1 MIYEWGK
8 IMEQNLDSIIKDLLS
23 ENIEKVILSNA
34 KNHTYKKIV
43 ISKQT
48 KGYMAEKFTEKQAF
62 HETITSNQLECY
74 CLNCMEDGFKQ
85 LNAWTDDEEISIKV
99 SKKGKVF
106 YNKGKAKTPV
116 KLNKENNRKKKYYL
130 EEGTVI
136 PPLVD
141 MGVFTKEGKIVNS
154 MYDKYRQINKFIQ
167 FVEEAV
173 EKAGLSSLNIVDFGC
188 GKSYLTFVV
197 YYYLTY
203 VKGLDVTMT
212 GLDLKEDVIKKCQE
226 TAEKYGYEK
235 LSFKVGDV
243 AVYERDRPV
252 DMVIT
257 LHACDTATDYALYHA
272 IRWGTKII
280 ISVPC
285 CQHELNGQIESDNFG
300 ILTRYGLLKERMAA
314 IMTDAIRGNL
324 LEYCGYKTQ
333 ILEFID
339 FTHTPK
345 NLLIRAVKSNIG
357 KEHRNKMMEEVE
369 SLIGEFNLSP
379 TLYNLLKQD

>member
-1 MIYEWGK
+1 
-8 IMEQNLDSIIKDLLS
+8 MEKELDQVIKEIL
-23 ENIEKVILSNA
+23 ENNIVKVVLSNS
-34 KNHTYKKIV
+34 KESKYKKIV
-43 ISKQT
+43 VT
-48 KGYMAEKFTEKQAF
+48 KIEHGYQAEKFTETQAF
-62 HETITSNQLECY
+62 HENIKGNQLAVYCY
-74 CLNCMEDGFKQ
+74 TCMDTGFKQ
-85 LNAWTDDEEISIKV
+85 LNAWDSEYEYSVKI

-106 YNKGKAKTPV
+106 ANKTKSSVSVKANST
-116 KLNKENNRKKKYYL
+116 NNRQKSYFL

-141 MGVFTKEGKIVNS
+141 MGIFSKNGKVIGS
-154 MYDKYRQINKFIQ
+154 MYDKYRQINKFLQ
-167 FVEEAV
+167 FIDEAID
-173 EKAGLSSLNIVDFGC
+173 KAALKKLNIVDFGC

-203 VKGLDVTMT
+203 VKKIDVTMT
-212 GLDLKEDVIKKCQE
+212 GLDLKEDVIKKCQA
-226 TAEKYGYEK
+226 TAKRYGYDK

-243 AVYERDRPV
+243 AVYESDTPV

-272 IRWGTKII
+272 IRWNTKII

-285 CQHELNGQIESDNFG
+285 CQHELNAQIESEDFS
-300 ILTRYGLLKERMAA
+300 IMTRYGLLKERTAA
-314 IMTDAIRGNL
+314 IMTDAIRANL

-345 NLLIRAVKSNIG
+345 NLLIRGVKANIAKAHKDKLLHEVNALV
-357 KEHRNKMMEEVE
+357 KEYHLR
-369 SLIGEFNLSP
+369 P
-379 TLYNLLKQD
+379 TLYELLKKELSVD

>member
-1 MIYEWGK
+1 
-8 IMEQNLDSIIKDLLS
+8 MELDKVIKELFENNIIK
-23 ENIEKVILSNA
+23 IVLSNPRDT
-34 KNHTYKKIV
+34 KYKKIV
-43 ISKQT
+43 VSKTEQ
-48 KGYMAEKFTEKQAF
+48 GFQAEKFTETQAF
-62 HETITSNQLECY
+62 HENLSEEQLAVFVY
-74 CLNCMEDGFKQ
+74 SCMDEGFKQ
-85 LNAWTDDEEISIKV
+85 LNAWNGEFEYSIKI

-106 YNKGKAKTPV
+106 FNKTKNSAEV
-116 KLNKENNRKKKYYL
+116 KVSGSNNRQKSYFL

-141 MGVFTKEGKIVNS
+141 MGVFTKDGKVINS
-154 MYDKYRQINKFIQ
+154 MYDKFRQINKFLQ
-167 FVEEAV
+167 FIDEAID
-173 EKAGLSSLNIVDFGC
+173 KASLSKLNIVDFGC

-203 VKGLDVTMT
+203 VKKIDVTMT
-212 GLDLKEDVIKKCQE
+212 GLDLKEDVIKKCRK

-235 LSFKVGDV
+235 LSFEVGDV
-243 AVYERDRPV
+243 AVYESDKPV

-272 IRWGTKII
+272 IRWNTKII

-285 CQHELNGQIESDNFG
+285 CQHELNGQIETDDFS
-300 ILTRYGLLKERMAA
+300 ILTRYGLLKERVAA

-345 NLLIRAVKSNIG
+345 NLLIRAVKSKIPE
-357 KEHRNKMMEEVE
+357 EHKKKLLNEVE
-369 SLIGEFNLSP
+369 NLIKEYNLRP
-379 TLYNLLKQD
+379 TLYELIVGDSAEKL

>member
-8 IMEQNLDSIIKDLLS
+8 IMEQNLDSTIKDLLS

>member
-1 MIYEWGK
+1 
-8 IMEQNLDSIIKDLLS
+8 MEKELDQIVKEIFENGIIK
-23 ENIEKVILSNA
+23 VVLSNP
-34 KNHTYKKIV
+34 KDTKFKKIV
-43 ISKQT
+43 ISKKEQ
-48 KGYMAEKFTEKQAF
+48 GFQAEKFTETQAF
-62 HETITSNQLECY
+62 HENLKDDQLALFVY
-74 CLNCMEDGFKQ
+74 SCMESGFKQ
-85 LNAWTDDEEISIKV
+85 LNAWDDDFEYSIKI

-106 YNKGKAKTPV
+106 YNRTKSSGNVKTSST
-116 KLNKENNRKKKYYL
+116 NNRQKAYLL

-141 MGVFTKEGKIVNS
+141 MGVFSKNGKVINS
-154 MYDKYRQINKFIQ
+154 MYDKFRQINKFLQ
-167 FVEEAV
+167 FIDEAID
-173 EKAGLSSLNIVDFGC
+173 KASLSKLNIVDFGC

-203 VKGLDVTMT
+203 VKKIDVTMT

-226 TAEKYGYEK
+226 TAKRYGYDK

-243 AVYERDRPV
+243 AVYESETPV

-272 IRWGTKII
+272 IRWNTKII

-285 CQHELNGQIESDNFG
+285 CQHELNAQMESDDFA
-300 ILTRYGLLKERMAA
+300 ILTRYGLLKERTAA

-324 LEYCGYKTQ
+324 LEYSGYKTQ

-345 NLLIRAVKSNIG
+345 NLLIRGVKSKIPESH
-357 KEHRNKMMEEVE
+357 KEKLLNEVE
-369 SLIGEFNLSP
+369 TLIKEYNLRP
-379 TLYNLLKQD
+379 TLYNLLIK

>member
-1 MIYEWGK
+1 
-8 IMEQNLDSIIKDLLS
+8 MEKELDQIIKEIFTND
-23 ENIEKVILSNA
+23 IKKAVLSNP
-34 KNHTYKKIV
+34 KDTKFKKIA
-43 ISKQT
+43 ISKQEC
-48 KGYMAEKFTEKQAF
+48 GFQAEKFTETQAF
-62 HETITSNQLECY
+62 HENMRDEQLPLFCY
-74 CLNCMEDGFKQ
+74 EWMENGFKQ
-85 LNAWTDDEEISIKV
+85 LNAWDDCFEYAIKI
-99 SKKGKVF
+99 SKKGKAF
-106 YNKGKAKTPV
+106 FSKTKSQNLV
-116 KLNKENNRKKKYYL
+116 KTKTTNDRQKSYYL

-141 MGVFTKEGKIVNS
+141 MGVFTKDGKVVKS
-154 MYDKYRQINKFIQ
+154 MYDKYRQINKFLQ
-167 FVEEAV
+167 FIEEAI
-173 EKAGLSSLNIVDFGC
+173 EKANLKKINIVDFGC

-203 VKGLDVTMT
+203 VKKMDVTMT
-212 GLDLKEDVIKKCQE
+212 GLDLKEDVILKCQK
-226 TAEKYGYEK
+226 TAKRYGYDN

-243 AVYERDRPV
+243 AVYESDKPV

-285 CQHELNGQIESDNFG
+285 CQHELNSQIDSESFS
-300 ILTRYGLLKERMAA
+300 ILTRYGLLKERTAA
-314 IMTDAIRGNL
+314 IMTDAIRANL

-345 NLLIRAVKSNIG
+345 NLLIRAVKSKIPDDHKAKLLN
-357 KEHRNKMMEEVE
+357 EVE
-369 SLIGEFNLSP
+369 TLIKEYNLKP
-379 TLYNLLKQD
+379 TLYNLLIK

>member
-8 IMEQNLDSIIKDLLS
+8 IMEQNLDSTIKDLLS

-141 MGVFTKEGKIVNS
+141 MGVFTKE
-154 MYDKYRQINKFIQ
+154 
-167 FVEEAV
+167 
-173 EKAGLSSLNIVDFGC
+173 
-188 GKSYLTFVV
+188 
-197 YYYLTY
+197 
-203 VKGLDVTMT
+203 
-212 GLDLKEDVIKKCQE
+212 
-226 TAEKYGYEK
+226 
-235 LSFKVGDV
+235 
-243 AVYERDRPV
+243 
-252 DMVIT
+252 
-257 LHACDTATDYALYHA
+257 
-272 IRWGTKII
+272 
-280 ISVPC
+280 
-285 CQHELNGQIESDNFG
+285 
-300 ILTRYGLLKERMAA
+300 
-314 IMTDAIRGNL
+314 
-324 LEYCGYKTQ
+324 
-333 ILEFID
+333 
-339 FTHTPK
+339 
-345 NLLIRAVKSNIG
+345 
-357 KEHRNKMMEEVE
+357 
-369 SLIGEFNLSP
+369 
-379 TLYNLLKQD
+379 

>member
-1 MIYEWGK
+1 M
-8 IMEQNLDSIIKDLLS
+8 S
-23 ENIEKVILSNA
+23 ELNEKLHDIFESDIEKVVLSNG
-34 KNHTYKKIV
+34 KDCEYKKI
-43 ISKQT
+43 ILSRQNN
-48 KGYMAEKFTEKQAF
+48 GYQAEKFTDKQAF
-62 HETITSNQLECY
+62 HENIDKGNVECY
-74 CLNCMEDGFKQ
+74 CRDCMEGGFKQ
-85 LNAWTDDEEISIKV
+85 LNAWSFDAEYSIKI

-106 YNKGKAKTPV
+106 ANRSKAQVPLKV
-116 KLNKENNRKKKYYL
+116 NKENNRKKQYYL

-141 MGVFTKEGKIVNS
+141 MGVFTKEGKIINS

-167 FVEEAV
+167 FIEEAV
-173 EKAGLSSLNIVDFGC
+173 TKANLSSINIVDFGC

-203 VKGLDVTMT
+203 IKGMDVTMT
-212 GLDLKEDVIKKCQE
+212 GLDLKEDVIAKCQQ
-226 TAEKYGYEK
+226 TAKKYGYDK

-243 AVYERDRPV
+243 AMYESDRPV

-272 IRWGTKII
+272 IRWNSKII

-285 CQHELNGQIESDNFG
+285 CQHELNSQIESDEFN
-300 ILTRYGLLKERMAA
+300 ILTRYGLLKERTAA
-314 IMTDAIRGNL
+314 IMTDAIRANL
-324 LEYCGYKTQ
+324 LEYSGYKTQ

-345 NLLIRAVKSNIG
+345 NLLIRAVRSNIS
-357 KEHRNKMMEEVE
+357 KDTKAKMMEEVE
-369 SLIGEFNLSP
+369 NLIKEYHLEP
-379 TLYNLLKQD
+379 TLYKLIKQ

>member
-1 MIYEWGK
+1 MEYELKETLQGIFSEDVEK
-8 IMEQNLDSIIKDLLS
+8 I
-23 ENIEKVILSNA
+23 VLSNG
-34 KNHTYKKIV
+34 KNSEYKKIV
-43 ISKQT
+43 ISKQK
-48 KGYMAEKFTEKQAF
+48 KGYQAEKFTEKQAF
-62 HETITSNQLECY
+62 HENVAADQVECF
-74 CLNCMEDGFKQ
+74 CRECMDMGFKQ
-85 LNAWTDDEEISIKV
+85 LNAWTDDEEFSVKI

-106 YNKGKAKTPV
+106 YNKSKAAAPV
-116 KLNKENNRKKKYYL
+116 KVNKENNRKKKYYL

-167 FVEEAV
+167 FIVEAID
-173 EKAGLSSLNIVDFGC
+173 KAGLKKINIVDFGC

-203 VKGLDVTMT
+203 VKGMDVTMT
-212 GLDLKEDVIKKCQE
+212 GLDLKEDVIKKCQA
-226 TAEKYGYEK
+226 TAEKYGYDK
-235 LSFKVGDV
+235 LSFQVGDV
-243 AVYERDRPV
+243 AVYESDEPV

-272 IRWGTKII
+272 IRWGSRII

-285 CQHELNGQIESDNFG
+285 CQHELNAQMESDEFG
-300 ILTRYGLLKERMAA
+300 ILTRYGLLKERTAA

-324 LEYCGYKTQ
+324 LEYSGYKTQ

-345 NLLIRAVKSNIG
+345 NLLIRAVKSKIP
-357 KEHRNKMMEEVE
+357 EDHRKKMLDEVE
-369 SLIGEFNLSP
+369 ALMKEFALSP
-379 TLYNLLKQD
+379 TLYNLLIEHKIK

>member
-1 MIYEWGK
+1 MGNELQEKLEDIFCDDVEK
-8 IMEQNLDSIIKDLLS
+8 I
-23 ENIEKVILSNA
+23 VLSNG
-34 KNHTYKKIV
+34 KNGEYKKIV
-43 ISKQT
+43 IQKRN
-48 KGYMAEKFTEKQAF
+48 KGYQAEKFTDKQAF
-62 HETITSNQLECY
+62 HENLTAEAVRCY
-74 CLNCMEDGFKQ
+74 CENCMDDGFKQ
-85 LNAWTDDEEISIKV
+85 LNAWTSDTEYSVKI

-106 YNKGKAKTPV
+106 FNKGKSSANV
-116 KLNKENNRKKKYYL
+116 KVSADNNRKKNYYL

-141 MGVFTKEGKIVNS
+141 MGVFTKEGKVVNS

-167 FVEEAV
+167 FIEEAI
-173 EKAGLSSLNIVDFGC
+173 EKTGKKSLNIVDFGC

-203 VKGLDVTMT
+203 VKGMDVTMT
-212 GLDLKEDVIKKCQE
+212 GLDLKADVIKKCEE
-226 TAEKYGYEK
+226 TARKYGYDK

-243 AVYERDRPV
+243 AVYESDKPV

-285 CQHELNGQIESDNFG
+285 CQHELNAQIDSEEFG
-300 ILTRYGLLKERMAA
+300 ALTRYGLLKERTAA
-314 IMTDAIRGNL
+314 IMTDAIRANL
-324 LEYCGYKTQ
+324 LEYSGYKTQ

-345 NLLIRAVKSNIG
+345 NLLIRAVKSNIS
-357 KEHRNKMMEEVE
+357 KEHKEKLLKEVE
-369 SLIGEFNLSP
+369 NLNKEFNLSP
-379 TLYNLLKQD
+379 TLYNLLFEKE

>member
-1 MIYEWGK
+1 
-8 IMEQNLDSIIKDLLS
+8 MEKELDQVIKEIFEKDIIK
-23 ENIEKVILSNA
+23 VVLSNP
-34 KNHTYKKIV
+34 KETKYKKIV
-43 ISKQT
+43 VSKNDN
-48 KGYMAEKFTEKQAF
+48 GYQAEKFTETQAF
-62 HETITSNQLECY
+62 HENLKANQISLFSY
-74 CLNCMEDGFKQ
+74 TCMEEGFKQ
-85 LNAWTDDEEISIKV
+85 LNAWDDSFEYSIKI

-106 YNKGKAKTPV
+106 YNRSKASDAVKT
-116 KLNKENNRKKKYYL
+116 NKANNRQKTYFL
-130 EEGTVI
+130 EEGTAI

-141 MGVFTKEGKIVNS
+141 MGVFSKNGKVINS
-154 MYDKYRQINKFIQ
+154 MYDKYRQINKFLQ
-167 FVEEAV
+167 FIDEAID
-173 EKAGLSSLNIVDFGC
+173 KANLTKLNIVDFGC

-203 VKGLDVTMT
+203 VKKIDVTMT

-226 TAEKYGYEK
+226 TAKRYGYDK

-243 AVYERDRPV
+243 AVYESDTPV

-272 IRWGTKII
+272 IRWNTKII

-285 CQHELNGQIESDNFG
+285 CQHELNAQIESDDFS
-300 ILTRYGLLKERMAA
+300 ILTRYGLLKERTAA

-345 NLLIRAVKSNIG
+345 NLLIRGVKSRIPDTH
-357 KEHRNKMMEEVE
+357 KEKLLKEVE
-369 SLIGEFNLSP
+369 TLIKEYHLRP
-379 TLYNLLKQD
+379 TLYDLIMNNMNK

>member
-1 MIYEWGK
+1 
-8 IMEQNLDSIIKDLLS
+8 MEKELDQVIKEIL
-23 ENIEKVILSNA
+23 ENNIVKVVLSNS
-34 KNHTYKKIV
+34 KESKYKKIV
-43 ISKQT
+43 VT
-48 KGYMAEKFTEKQAF
+48 KIEHGYQAEKFTETQAF
-62 HETITSNQLECY
+62 HENIKDNQLAVYCY
-74 CLNCMEDGFKQ
+74 TCMDTGFKQ
-85 LNAWTDDEEISIKV
+85 LNAWDNEYEYSIKI

-106 YNKGKAKTPV
+106 ANKTKSSVSVKANST
-116 KLNKENNRKKKYYL
+116 NNRQKSYFL

-141 MGVFTKEGKIVNS
+141 MGIFSKNGKVIGS
-154 MYDKYRQINKFIQ
+154 MYDKYRQINKFLQ
-167 FVEEAV
+167 FIDEAID
-173 EKAGLSSLNIVDFGC
+173 KAALKKLNIVDFGC

-203 VKGLDVTMT
+203 VKKIDVTMT
-212 GLDLKEDVIKKCQE
+212 GLDLKEDVIKKCQ
-226 TAEKYGYEK
+226 AAAKRYGYDK

-243 AVYERDRPV
+243 AVYESDIPV

-272 IRWGTKII
+272 IRWNTKII

-285 CQHELNGQIESDNFG
+285 CQHELNAQIESEDFS
-300 ILTRYGLLKERMAA
+300 IMTRYGLLKERTAA
-314 IMTDAIRGNL
+314 IMTDAIRANL

-345 NLLIRAVKSNIG
+345 NLLIRGVKANIAKAHKDKLLHEVNALV
-357 KEHRNKMMEEVE
+357 KEYHLR
-369 SLIGEFNLSP
+369 P
-379 TLYNLLKQD
+379 TLYELLKKELSVD

>member
-1 MIYEWGK
+1 
-8 IMEQNLDSIIKDLLS
+8 MEKELDETLREVFKED
-23 ENIEKVILSNA
+23 IEKVVLSNV
-34 KNHTYKKIV
+34 KDGKYKKIV
-43 ISKQT
+43 ISKQ
-48 KGYMAEKFTEKQAF
+48 KNGYQAEKFTDKQAF
-62 HETITSNQLECY
+62 HENMQPSQVECF
-74 CLNCMEDGFKQ
+74 CRECMDGGFRQ
-85 LNAWTDDEEISIKV
+85 LNAWSGDREYALKI
-99 SKKGKVF
+99 SKKGKAF
-106 YNKGKAKTPV
+106 LTSGKVSGPV
-116 KLNKENNRKKKYYL
+116 KVNKENNREKSYYL

-136 PPLVD
+136 PPLID
-141 MGVFTKEGKIVNS
+141 MGVFTRDGKVIKS

-167 FVEEAV
+167 FIEEAV
-173 EKAGLSSLNIVDFGC
+173 EKANLKSLNIVDFGC

-212 GLDLKEDVIKKCQE
+212 GLDLKEDVIKKCQQ
-226 TAEKYGYEK
+226 TAKKYGYDK

-243 AVYERDRPV
+243 AVYESDRPV

-272 IRWGTKII
+272 IRWNSKII

-285 CQHELNGQIESDNFG
+285 CQHELNAQIESEEYG
-300 ILTRYGLLKERMAA
+300 ILTRYGLLKERTAA
-314 IMTDAIRGNL
+314 IMTDAIRANL

-345 NLLIRAVKSNIG
+345 NLLIRGVKSKIPQEH
-357 KEHRNKMMEEVE
+357 KEKMLAEVE
-369 SLIGEFNLSP
+369 ALMKEYHLSP
-379 TLYNLLKQD
+379 TLYNLCHGDVSR

>member
-1 MIYEWGK
+1 
-8 IMEQNLDSIIKDLLS
+8 MEKELDQVIKEIL
-23 ENIEKVILSNA
+23 ENNIVKVVLSNS
-34 KNHTYKKIV
+34 KESKYKKIV
-43 ISKQT
+43 VT
-48 KGYMAEKFTEKQAF
+48 KIEHGYQAEKFTETQAF
-62 HETITSNQLECY
+62 HENIKDNQLAVYCY
-74 CLNCMEDGFKQ
+74 TCMDTGFRQ
-85 LNAWTDDEEISIKV
+85 LNAWDGECEYSIKI

-106 YNKGKAKTPV
+106 SNKTKSAVSVKANST
-116 KLNKENNRKKKYYL
+116 NNRQKSYFL

-141 MGVFTKEGKIVNS
+141 MGIFSRNGKVIGS
-154 MYDKYRQINKFIQ
+154 MYDKYRQINKFLQ
-167 FVEEAV
+167 FIDEAID
-173 EKAGLSSLNIVDFGC
+173 KAAIKKLNIVDFGC

-203 VKGLDVTMT
+203 VKKIDVTMT
-212 GLDLKEDVIKKCQE
+212 GLDLKEDVIKKCQ
-226 TAEKYGYEK
+226 AAAKRYGYDK

-243 AVYERDRPV
+243 AVYESDTPV

-272 IRWGTKII
+272 IRWNTKII

-285 CQHELNGQIESDNFG
+285 CQHELNAQIESEDFS
-300 ILTRYGLLKERMAA
+300 IMTRYGLLKERTAA
-314 IMTDAIRGNL
+314 IMTDAIRANL

-345 NLLIRAVKSNIG
+345 NLLIRGVKANIA
-357 KEHRNKMMEEVE
+357 KAHKDKLLQEVIVLIEEYH
-369 SLIGEFNLSP
+369 LRP
-379 TLYNLLKQD
+379 TLYELLKKEMSVD

>member
-1 MIYEWGK
+1 MDIE
-8 IMEQNLDSIIKDLLS
+8 LDESLKEVFK
-23 ENIEKVILSNA
+23 ENIEKIVLSNV
-34 KNHTYKKIV
+34 KDSKYKKIV
-43 ISKQT
+43 ISKQ
-48 KGYMAEKFTEKQAF
+48 KNGYQAEKFTDKQAF
-62 HETITSNQLECY
+62 HENMKESQVEGFCKK
-74 CLNCMEDGFKQ
+74 CMDAGFKQ
-85 LNAWTDDEEISIKV
+85 LNAWSAENEFSVKI

-106 YNKGKAKTPV
+106 VTKGKASAPV
-116 KLNKENNRKKKYYL
+116 KVNKENNREKSYYL

-141 MGVFTKEGKIVNS
+141 MGVFTRDGKIINS

-167 FVEEAV
+167 FIEEAV
-173 EKAGLSSLNIVDFGC
+173 EKANLKSINIVDFGC

-203 VKGLDVTMT
+203 VKHMDVTMT
-212 GLDLKEDVIKKCQE
+212 GLDLKEDVIRKCQQ
-226 TAEKYGYEK
+226 TAKKYGYDK

-243 AVYERDRPV
+243 AVYESDRPV

-272 IRWGTKII
+272 IRWNSKII

-285 CQHELNGQIESDNFG
+285 CQHELNAQIESEEYG
-300 ILTRYGLLKERMAA
+300 ILTRYGLLKERTAA
-314 IMTDAIRGNL
+314 IMTDAIRANL
-324 LEYCGYKTQ
+324 LEYSGYKTQ

-345 NLLIRAVKSNIG
+345 NLLIRGVKARIPAEH
-357 KEHRNKMMEEVE
+357 KEKLLAEVE
-369 SLIGEFNLSP
+369 SLIREYHLSP
-379 TLYNLLKQD
+379 TLYKLLIS

>member
-1 MIYEWGK
+1 
-8 IMEQNLDSIIKDLLS
+8 MEKELDQVIKEIL
-23 ENIEKVILSNA
+23 ENNIVKVVLSNS
-34 KNHTYKKIV
+34 KESKYKKIV
-43 ISKQT
+43 VT
-48 KGYMAEKFTEKQAF
+48 KIEHGYQAEKFTETQAF
-62 HETITSNQLECY
+62 HENIKDNQLAVYCY
-74 CLNCMEDGFKQ
+74 TCMDTGFKQ
-85 LNAWTDDEEISIKV
+85 LNAWDSEYEYSIKI

-106 YNKGKAKTPV
+106 SNKTKSAVSVKANST
-116 KLNKENNRKKKYYL
+116 NNRQKAYFL

-141 MGVFTKEGKIVNS
+141 MGIFSKNGKVIGS
-154 MYDKYRQINKFIQ
+154 MYDKYRQINKFLQ
-167 FVEEAV
+167 FIDEAID
-173 EKAGLSSLNIVDFGC
+173 KAALKKLNIVDFGC

-203 VKGLDVTMT
+203 VKKIDVTMT
-212 GLDLKEDVIKKCQE
+212 GLDLKEDVIKKCQ
-226 TAEKYGYEK
+226 AAAKRYGYDK

-243 AVYERDRPV
+243 AVYESDTPV

-272 IRWGTKII
+272 IRWNTKII

-285 CQHELNGQIESDNFG
+285 CQHELNAQIESEDFS
-300 ILTRYGLLKERMAA
+300 IMTRYGLLKERTAA
-314 IMTDAIRGNL
+314 IMTDAIRANL

-345 NLLIRAVKSNIG
+345 NLLIRGVKANIA
-357 KEHRNKMMEEVE
+357 KAHKDKLLQEVNVLIEEYH
-369 SLIGEFNLSP
+369 LRP
-379 TLYNLLKQD
+379 TLYELLKKEMSVD